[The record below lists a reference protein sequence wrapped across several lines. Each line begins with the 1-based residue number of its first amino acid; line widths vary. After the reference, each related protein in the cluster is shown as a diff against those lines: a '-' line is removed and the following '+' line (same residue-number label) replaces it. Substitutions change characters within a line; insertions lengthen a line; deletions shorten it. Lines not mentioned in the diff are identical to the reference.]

1 MLRFIFYGIL
11 TFATAN
17 SQAYYVGDS
26 LVQEGVYAFYNY
38 DFDNSVEILDQ
49 AKKKYP
55 DHPGVHLIWAS
66 SRWVRSQANDP
77 VEETYRVLEADLRE
91 IKPIYEEL
99 VLKYPNDPNYKLY
112 HGSSVGLSARVSL
125 GKKEWLNTLLHSHK
139 GFSIIKGIASQS
151 NQIVDLQLPIG
162 IVEYYSGVSNVI
174 LRWTIALMGFEPSV
188 ESGLEKIMQAANEG
202 KWSWIEAKAILCN
215 LYLWVEDDPVLSLPH
230 ARELAYNFPENY
242 WFNLLYLESLIR
254 TNMFNDSYK
263 VIEKMDDLLLNLT
276 DRQKEWYKPYLS
288 YEIAL
293 LHFHKKE
300 YKESLKNVKKTIKN
314 YAGELDVI
322 LGNAYLL
329 EGMAY
334 DKLSK
339 RIKAKQSYRKC
350 IELKN
355 FSIAMKKAE
364 KYLERSFSEI

>member
-1 MLRFIFYGIL
+1 MLRFILYGIL
-11 TFATAN
+11 IFAN
-17 SQAYYVGDS
+17 VNGQAYYVGDS
-26 LVQEGVYAFYNY
+26 LVQEGVHAFYNY

-49 AKKKYP
+49 ARKQYP
-55 DHPGVHLIWAS
+55 DHPGVHLIWAA

-77 VEETYRVLEADLRE
+77 VEETYRVLEQDLKE
-91 IKPIYEEL
+91 IKPVYEEL
-99 VLKYPNDPNYKLY
+99 ILKYPYDPNYKLY
-112 HGSSVGLSARVSL
+112 LGSSIGLSARVSL
-125 GKKEWLNTLLHSHK
+125 GKKEWLNTLFHSHK
-139 GFSIIKGIASQS
+139 GFSVIKGIANESD
-151 NQIVDLQLPIG
+151 QIVDLQLPIG
-162 IVEYYSGVSNVI
+162 IVEYYAGISNVF
-174 LRWTIALMGFEPSV
+174 LRWTIDLLGFEPSV

-215 LYLWVEDDPVLSLPH
+215 LYLWVEDDPMLSLPH
-230 ARELAYNFPENY
+230 ARELAYNFPANY

-254 TNMFNDSYK
+254 TNMLDDSYK
-263 VIEKMDDLLLNLT
+263 IIEKMENLLLNLT
-276 DRQKEWYKPYLS
+276 DRQKEWYEPYLS

-293 LHFHKKE
+293 FYFKKKE
-300 YKESLKNVKKTIKN
+300 YKKSLKNVKDTIGD

-329 EGMAY
+329 EGMVY
-334 DKLSK
+334 DKLNV
-339 RIKAKQSYRKC
+339 RGKAKESYRKC

>member
-11 TFATAN
+11 IFATVDG
-17 SQAYYVGDS
+17 QAYYVGDS
-26 LVQEGVYAFYNY
+26 LVQEGVHAFYNY

-49 AKKKYP
+49 ARKKYP
-55 DHPGVHLIWAS
+55 DHPGVHLIWAA

-77 VEETYRVLEADLRE
+77 VEETYRVLEQDLKE
-91 IKPIYEEL
+91 IKPVYEEL
-99 VLKYPNDPNYKLY
+99 ILKYPYDPNYKLY
-112 HGSSVGLSARVSL
+112 LGSSIGL
-125 GKKEWLNTLLHSHK
+125 GKKEWLNTLFNSHK
-139 GFSIIKGIASQS
+139 GFSVIKGIANESD
-151 NQIVDLQLPIG
+151 QIVDLQLPIG
-162 IVEYYSGVSNVI
+162 IVEYYAGISNVF
-174 LRWTIALMGFEPSV
+174 LRWTIDLLGFEPSV

-215 LYLWVEDDPVLSLPH
+215 LYLWVEDDPMLSLPH

-254 TNMFNDSYK
+254 TNMFDDSYEI
-263 VIEKMDDLLLNLT
+263 IEKMENLLSNLT

-293 LHFHKKE
+293 FYFQKKE
-300 YKESLKNVKKTIKN
+300 YEESLKNVKNTIRD
-314 YAGELDVI
+314 YAGELDII
-322 LGNAYLL
+322 LGNSYLL
-329 EGMAY
+329 EGMVY
-334 DKLSK
+334 DKLNV
-339 RIKAKQSYRKC
+339 REKAKESYRKC

-364 KYLERSFSEI
+364 KYLERSYSAF

>member
-1 MLRFIFYGIL
+1 MFRFIIYSTLFL
-11 TFATAN
+11 TVAS

-26 LVQEGVYAFYNY
+26 LVKEGVHAFYNY
-38 DFDNSVEILDQ
+38 DFDNSVQILDQ

-55 DHPGVHLIWAS
+55 DHPGVHLIWAA

-77 VEETYRVLEADLRE
+77 VEETYRVLEEDLRE

-99 VLKYPNDPNYKLY
+99 VLKFPNDPNYKLY
-112 HGSSVGLSARVSL
+112 QGSSIGLSARVSL
-125 GKKEWLNTLLHSHK
+125 GKKKWLNTLFHSHK
-139 GFSIIKGIASQS
+139 GFSIMKGIANKSD
-151 NQIVDLQLPIG
+151 QIVDLQLPIG
-162 IVEYYSGVSNVI
+162 IVEYYAGISNVF
-174 LRWTIALMGFEPSV
+174 LRWTIDLLGFEPSV
-188 ESGLEKIMQAANEG
+188 ELGLEKIMQAANEG

-215 LYLWVEDDPVLSLPH
+215 LYLWVEDDPMLSLPH
-230 ARELAYNFPENY
+230 ARELVYNFPENY

-254 TNMFNDSYK
+254 TNRINDSHK
-263 VIEKMDDLLLNLT
+263 IIEKMDHQLLNLT

-300 YKESLKNVKKTIKN
+300 YRESLKNVRRTIKN
-314 YAGELDVI
+314 YSGELDVI

-329 EGMAY
+329 EGMVY
-334 DKLSK
+334 DKLSRRK
-339 RIKAKQSYRKC
+339 KAQQSYRKC
-350 IELKN
+350 IKLKN

-364 KYLERSFSEI
+364 KYLERSYSEI

>member
-1 MLRFIFYGIL
+1 
-11 TFATAN
+11 
-17 SQAYYVGDS
+17 
-26 LVQEGVYAFYNY
+26 
-38 DFDNSVEILDQ
+38 
-49 AKKKYP
+49 
-55 DHPGVHLIWAS
+55 
-66 SRWVRSQANDP
+66 
-77 VEETYRVLEADLRE
+77 
-91 IKPIYEEL
+91 
-99 VLKYPNDPNYKLY
+99 
-112 HGSSVGLSARVSL
+112 
-125 GKKEWLNTLLHSHK
+125 LLHSHK

-151 NQIVDLQLPIG
+151 SQIVDLQLPIG

-263 VIEKMDDLLLNLT
+263 VIEKMDDLLLDLT

-329 EGMAY
+329 EGMVY